1 MNSHQ
6 TPQQRTQELKF
17 KLKCLEMLHGSIQR
31 SKEEECISE
40 LSMNLLMREW
50 DKKERKKERKE
61 NK

>member
-17 KLKCLEMLHGSIQR
+17 KLKCLEMLHGSIQQTR
-31 SKEEECISE
+31 KEERISE

-50 DKKERKKERKE
+50 DKKRKE
-61 NK
+61 SK

>member
-31 SKEEECISE
+31 SKEENRIAE
-40 LSMNLLMREW
+40 LSMNKLIHEW
-50 DKKERKKERKE
+50 DKKERKDK
-61 NK
+61 